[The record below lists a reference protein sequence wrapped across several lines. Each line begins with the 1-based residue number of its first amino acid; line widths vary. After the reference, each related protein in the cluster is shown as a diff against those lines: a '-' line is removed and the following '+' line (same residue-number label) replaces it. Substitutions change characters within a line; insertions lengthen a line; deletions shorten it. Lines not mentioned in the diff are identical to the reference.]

1 MLDTTIR
8 PRPANPAKPGP
19 GIYRKPWT
27 ARLRTAIGY
36 VLLCLIGLAF
46 LSPLVYMV
54 ATSFKPPAEIF
65 SVPPKL
71 FGSEIR
77 WQNYLEALNY
87 MPFLRFM
94 GNGLVVSAVG
104 TALTLAVSAFS
115 GYAFSRLRWRGRNL
129 VFVVFLATLM
139 IPQEVLLVPMFVMMQ
154 KLSWLNTF
162 QALIVPWAFTAFGAF
177 LLRQFFLGVPQ
188 ELDDAARV
196 DGAGTFRTFLSVML
210 PLARPTLAV
219 LAVFSFISYWN
230 SFLWPLVII
239 NDVNNLGTIPLGLQM
254 FFGQQGNQWHLVMAA
269 SVISM
274 APTLLLLILLQR
286 HLVKGIV
293 TSGLGGR

>member
-8 PRPANPAKPGP
+8 PRPVNPAKQGS
-19 GIYRKPWT
+19 GTSRKSLT
-27 ARLRTAIGY
+27 ARLRQAIGY
-36 VLLCLIGLAF
+36 AVLCLIALAF
-46 LSPLVYMV
+46 LTPLLYML

-77 WQNYLEALNY
+77 WQNYQEALDY

-94 GNGLVVSAVG
+94 ANGLLVSAAG

-115 GYAFSRLRWRGRNL
+115 GFAFSRLRWRGRNL
-129 VFVVFLATLM
+129 VFMVFLATLM
-139 IPQEVLLVPMFVMMQ
+139 IPQEVLIVPMFVMMQ
-154 KLSWLNTF
+154 KMNWVNTF

-196 DGAGTFRTFLSVML
+196 DGAGTIRTFLFVML

-274 APTLLLLILLQR
+274 APTLMLLILLQK
-286 HLVKGIV
+286 HLIKGIV

>member
-1 MLDTTIR
+1 MLDTTSPVR
-8 PRPANPAKPGP
+8 PLTAAALGR
-19 GIYRKPWT
+19 RWT
-27 ARLRTAIGY
+27 ARIRPAIGY
-36 VLLCLIGLAF
+36 VLLCLIALAF
-46 LSPLVYMV
+46 LSPLIYMF

-71 FGSEIR
+71 FGSEFR
-77 WQNYLEALNY
+77 WQNYQEALNY

-94 GNGLVVSAVG
+94 GNGLLVSAAG
-104 TALTLAVSAFS
+104 TALTLVVSAFS
-115 GYAFSRLRWRGRNL
+115 GYAFSRQRWRGRNL
-129 VFVVFLATLM
+129 VFMIFLGTLM
-139 IPQEVLLVPMFVMMQ
+139 IPQEVLIVPMFVMMQ
-154 KLSWLNTF
+154 KVGWVNTF
-162 QALIVPWAFTAFGAF
+162 QSLIVPWAFTAFGAF

-196 DGAGTFRTFLSVML
+196 DGAGTLRTFLLVML

-230 SFLWPLVII
+230 SFLWPLVVI

-274 APTLLLLILLQR
+274 APTLLLLILLQK

-293 TSGLGGR
+293 TSGFGGR